1 MVRRSSYTPK
11 FLYWKNV
18 LQGLFSS
25 SLAARWPGND
35 SSPSRSKSN
44 AWERCL
50 ARQIC
55 PASNQTGRVVCVL
68 QIWGRGS
75 MRRSRIFQK
84 DRKWKD
90 SGERITCNSKKV
102 MWRLK
107 EGKKGR
113 WGDGVGGAWL
123 TMMLC
128 SPPNSPLQQVEVEVE
143 VELRGP
149 PTPPFPSPKKG
160 LLKSER

>member
-1 MVRRSSYTPK
+1 MCLHPTKVEGMSIFQRQDAGKKITTCTQKNPLRAKRILTSNYGTRYKNHVSPANIYIQLYILTRNKMVRRSSYTPK

-68 QIWGRGS
+68 QI
-75 MRRSRIFQK
+75 
-84 DRKWKD
+84 
-90 SGERITCNSKKV
+90 
-102 MWRLK
+102 
-107 EGKKGR
+107 
-113 WGDGVGGAWL
+113 
-123 TMMLC
+123 
-128 SPPNSPLQQVEVEVE
+128 
-143 VELRGP
+143 
-149 PTPPFPSPKKG
+149 
-160 LLKSER
+160 